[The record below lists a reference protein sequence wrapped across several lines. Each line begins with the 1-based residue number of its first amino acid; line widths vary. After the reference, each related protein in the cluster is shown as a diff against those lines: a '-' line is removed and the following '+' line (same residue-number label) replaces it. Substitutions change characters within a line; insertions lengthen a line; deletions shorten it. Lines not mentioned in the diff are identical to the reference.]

1 MKWKEKTS
9 GNMGLTKVASQCSA
23 DTFVVNQSLLL
34 RINPESIRDAEKHA
48 DLNSA
53 KRLGAF

>member
-1 MKWKEKTS
+1 MKWKEKTA
-9 GNMGLTKVASQCSA
+9 GNTGLTKVAAQCSA
-23 DTFVVNQSLLL
+23 DTFMVNQSLVFC
-34 RINPESIRDAEKHA
+34 INPESIRDAEKHA